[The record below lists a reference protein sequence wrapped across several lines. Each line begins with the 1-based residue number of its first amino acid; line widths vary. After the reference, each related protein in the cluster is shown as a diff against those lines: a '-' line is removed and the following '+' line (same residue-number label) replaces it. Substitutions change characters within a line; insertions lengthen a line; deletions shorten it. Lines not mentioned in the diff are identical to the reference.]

1 MHLQPHEACYSHCE
15 TSSTVVSLLAASGQQ
30 RRRGDSG
37 TGVQGEGGV
46 GLLYDLGEE
55 RQEPRCNRIKEAS
68 WVIRKLPM
76 KKREVFCKILSLGSS
91 PSD

>member
-1 MHLQPHEACYSHCE
+1 MKPAIPIVRPPQPSSACWPH
-15 TSSTVVSLLAASGQQ
+15 TSGQQ

-76 KKREVFCKILSLGSS
+76 KNREVFCKIISLGSS